1 MQLSPP
7 RRLAR
12 LLGEVTHMLDFETTD
27 LSGSAMIAL
36 DVAPSTNDLAV
47 EAARAGA
54 EHGWTVRADIQTAGR
69 GRRGHSWH
77 SPKGGLYLSI
87 VLRPKVPMQMLMG
100 LPAVTSLGVL
110 DALEDLGLSGRV
122 GVKWPN
128 DIVSMPRSIATP
140 NSSHFNRKLVGI
152 LVEARSSSEGAFA
165 VAGIGL
171 NIAPAGSTSIPP
183 EIQAAIEAV
192 ESVRRAQRDSIGP
205 GIPSRAPTSL
215 VEALPE
221 GATIPSSAEIAE
233 RLRTAVLARVNR
245 WQRAIAMGLG
255 TAGPL
260 APILSSYADNL
271 PMLGHPVM
279 VLWPNGTPA
288 AAGYFT
294 GVDAWGRATVKLG
307 SGEEQTFAAEAVSL
321 REV

>member
-1 MQLSPP
+1 
-7 RRLAR
+7 
-12 LLGEVTHMLDFETTD
+12 MLDFETTD

-171 NIAPAGSTSIPP
+171 NIAPAGRHVDSACRFRRPSRRWSLFAARSAIRAVRASRRSTPFRLPRPCPKAPP
-183 EIQAAIEAV
+183 YRRLPRLPSAAHGGARARQPLAARHRDGVGHGRSFGADPFLLCRQPADVGPSGHGAVAQRHTCRRWLLHRRRCLGSRHGEARFR
-192 ESVRRAQRDSIGP
+192 RRANVCRRGSEPARGV
-205 GIPSRAPTSL
+205 R
-215 VEALPE
+215 
-221 GATIPSSAEIAE
+221 GATRRRSCGDRSRRCP
-233 RLRTAVLARVNR
+233 
-245 WQRAIAMGLG
+245 
-255 TAGPL
+255 
-260 APILSSYADNL
+260 
-271 PMLGHPVM
+271 
-279 VLWPNGTPA
+279 
-288 AAGYFT
+288 
-294 GVDAWGRATVKLG
+294 
-307 SGEEQTFAAEAVSL
+307 
-321 REV
+321 